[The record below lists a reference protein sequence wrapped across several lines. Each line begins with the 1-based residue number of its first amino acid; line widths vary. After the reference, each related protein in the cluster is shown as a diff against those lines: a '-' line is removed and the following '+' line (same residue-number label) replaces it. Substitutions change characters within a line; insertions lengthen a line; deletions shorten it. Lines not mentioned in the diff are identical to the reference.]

1 MQLQVDLLWNVA
13 RQYLTILQK
22 RKMVNNMLK
31 IRKELWI
38 MIIQFI
44 VFLGAQIISRLS
56 GDMYGS
62 LFVVVIIY
70 PISVLI
76 LSIAIS
82 WTESKFKYLYPIYVA
97 IIFLLMPYI
106 FLNGSSYSYSLIFT
120 GISAVGM
127 VIGLISNYISEFFT
141 KDKEK
146 NKN

>member
-1 MQLQVDLLWNVA
+1 
-13 RQYLTILQK
+13 
-22 RKMVNNMLK
+22 MVNNMLK
-31 IRKELWI
+31 IRKEIWI

-44 VFLGAQIISRLS
+44 IFLGAQIIARLS

-62 LFVVVIIY
+62 LFVVLIIY
-70 PISVLI
+70 PISVLV

-82 WTESKFKYLYPIYVA
+82 WTESKLKYLYPIYVA
-97 IIFLLMPYI
+97 IIFLLMSYI
-106 FLNGSSYSYSLIFT
+106 FLNSSAYSYSLIFA

-141 KDKEK
+141 KDKGK

>member
-1 MQLQVDLLWNVA
+1 MNVV

-31 IRKELWI
+31 IRKEIWI

-44 VFLGAQIISRLS
+44 VFLGAQIIAKLS

-62 LFVVVIIY
+62 LFVVLIIY
-70 PISVLI
+70 PISVLV

-82 WTESKFKYLYPIYVA
+82 WTKGKLKYLYPIYVA
-97 IIFLLMPYI
+97 IIFLLMAYI
-106 FLNGSSYSYSLIFT
+106 FLNGSAYSYSLIFT

-141 KDKEK
+141 KEKGK